1 MPTLNYGLSSYER
14 DEGDL
19 PGLPVI
25 NMYAEETGSEG
36 IVLQSRKGLSD
47 RSADM
52 GSGPVEALFQL
63 DRVVSGALLGVSD
76 GKLYNATSNVGT
88 VTGTGIPSIAGN
100 ETGVLVCAGD
110 DLHSYDGTTFATV
123 AVPDSFNV
131 IKVIEAA
138 SRFIVLR
145 EDTGRYY
152 FTPALAQTFDA
163 LDFATAETNA
173 DAVLDALFINDI
185 LYLFGSETVEL
196 HPNTNDNNL
205 PFQAL
210 EASVME
216 RGIWA
221 TGCATEFSS
230 GFAWI
235 TDIGTVCERDE
246 SNIISNQG
254 IEERINAS
262 TDVRLWRFYLD
273 GTEFLAL
280 RIDNETQVFNARTR
294 LWSEFKS
301 HGEDNWLPQCYANG
315 VFGSAKDG
323 KTLQWGSDHQ
333 DLGGELERRFRAGT
347 PINGG
352 GLNIANVRLR
362 LNPGQTPNLT
372 GDFAEPTVELRTSR
386 DAGET
391 FGNWRSVSLGAQGK
405 YRTKVEW
412 RALGMASQPGFL
424 GEFRVTD
431 PVPFRV
437 SGAFYNE
444 AWGGR

>member
-1 MPTLNYGLSSYER
+1 MPALNYGRTSYER
-14 DEGDL
+14 GDGNL
-19 PGLPVI
+19 PEMPVV
-25 NMYAEETGSEG
+25 NMSAEETASEG
-36 IVLQSRKGLSD
+36 VVLQSRKGLSD

-52 GSGPVEALFQL
+52 GAGPVQALFQL

-76 GKLYNATSNVGT
+76 NKLYNATSNVGT

-100 ETGVLVCAGD
+100 ETGVLVCAGE

-123 AVPDSFNV
+123 TLPDNFDA

-138 SRFIVLR
+138 SRFVVLR
-145 EDTGRYY
+145 KYSGRFY

-216 RGIWA
+216 RGIWG

-230 GFAWI
+230 GFAWV

-246 SNIISNQG
+246 TNIISHQG
-254 IEERINAS
+254 IEEKINAS
-262 TDVRLWRFYLD
+262 AVVRLWRFYLD

-280 RIDNETQVFNARTR
+280 RIDDESLVYNVRTR
-294 LWSEFKS
+294 VWSEFAS
-301 HGEDNWLPQCYANG
+301 NGETNWLPQCYVGG

-323 KTLQWGSDHQ
+323 KTFEWASDHQ
-333 DLGGELERRFRAGT
+333 DLGGVLERRFRAGA

-352 GLNIANVRLR
+352 GLSINNVSLR
-362 LNPGQTPNLT
+362 LNPGQTPFLS
-372 GDFAEPTVELRTSR
+372 GDYQDPQVEMRVSR
-386 DAGET
+386 DAAQT
-391 FGNWRSVSLGAQGK
+391 WGNWRSMSLGEQGK
-405 YRTKVEW
+405 YRQKVQW
-412 RALGMASQPGFL
+412 RALGQASQPGFL
-424 GEFRVTD
+424 CEFRVTD

-437 SGAFYNE
+437 SGVFYNE
-444 AWGGR
+444 PWGGR